1 MIKIIV
7 QVYIPKNKKERIT
20 ISCVAY
26 GFKSSVP
33 VIEEGEG
40 KMKLRKILCIAL
52 SVMMVG
58 SLTACGTSQSEQKE
72 TKKDDASADKA
83 AVLNIAYQYGIAY
96 APAMI
101 AQKNKTIEKRYKD
114 ATGKEVTVNW
124 IQMSSGADIN
134 TGIASD
140 ELNVGFMG
148 VGPAITGVAK
158 KVGYKIFTNVSG
170 QEHGMMVND
179 DSKKSLKDIVGSD
192 AQISVVNIGSFQHII
207 LAMAL
212 DAEGE
217 DPHALDSN
225 LIAMKHPDG
234 MTSLETGSVLGHVT
248 TSPYIY
254 QEQKESKLH
263 SIDSV
268 KNAWSKENSFIV
280 GVASEKLHSEN
291 PELYKALCDG
301 ISDAMQFIS
310 DNVKDAAA
318 ITYEADGST
327 QEEEQEYLKKGYY
340 SPETKG
346 IKKMADFMY
355 KNKFVDEDPGAYED
369 IVFDNVKGD

>member
-1 MIKIIV
+1 MKIK
-7 QVYIPKNKKERIT
+7 
-20 ISCVAY
+20 
-26 GFKSSVP
+26 
-33 VIEEGEG
+33 
-40 KMKLRKILCIAL
+40 KILCIAL
-52 SVMMVG
+52 SVMMIGAMTGCG
-58 SLTACGTSQSEQKE
+58 SSKSGENGTSENE
-72 TKKDDASADKA
+72 

-96 APAMI
+96 APLMI
-101 AQKNKTIEKRYKD
+101 AQKNKTIEKCYKE

-134 TGIASD
+134 VGIASD

-158 KVGYKIFTNVSG
+158 NVGYKIFTNLSG

-179 DSKKSLKDIVGSD
+179 ESVNSLKDIIGTDS
-192 AQISVVNIGSFQHII
+192 QISVVNIGSIQHIM

-212 DAEGE
+212 EAEGE

-254 QEQKESKLH
+254 KEQANSDLH

-268 KNAWSKENSFIV
+268 KEAWPKENSFIV
-280 GVASEKLHSEN
+280 GVASEKLYNDN

-301 ISDAMQFIS
+301 IGEAMDFINN
-310 DNVKDAAA
+310 NVKEAAA
-318 ITYEADGST
+318 ITYETDGST
-327 QEEEQEYLKKGYY
+327 QEEEEENLTKGYY
-340 SPETKG
+340 VTETKG
-346 IKKMADFMY
+346 VTKMAQFMY
-355 KNKFVDEDPGAYED
+355 ENNFVDVDPGEYKD
-369 IVFDNVKGD
+369 LVFDNVVGD

>member
-1 MIKIIV
+1 MKIK
-7 QVYIPKNKKERIT
+7 K
-20 ISCVAY
+20 
-26 GFKSSVP
+26 F
-33 VIEEGEG
+33 
-40 KMKLRKILCIAL
+40 LCIAL

-58 SLTACGTSQSEQKE
+58 ALTGCGASQSETKE
-72 TKKDDASADKA
+72 TKQGDGSSDKE

-96 APAMI
+96 APLMI
-101 AQKNKTIEKRYKD
+101 AQKNKTIEKSYKE

-158 KVGYKIFTNVSG
+158 KVGYKIFTNLSG

-179 DSKKSLKDIVGSD
+179 DSVKSLKDIVGSD

-212 DAEGE
+212 EAEGE

-254 QEQKESKLH
+254 KEQAESNLH

-268 KNAWSKENSFIV
+268 KEVWPKENSFIV
-280 GVASEKLHSEN
+280 GVASEKLQSDN

-301 ISDAMQFIS
+301 ISDAMQYIN
-310 DNVKDAAA
+310 DNVKEAAA

-327 QEEEQEYLKKGYY
+327 QEEEEANLQKGYY
-340 SPETKG
+340 VTETKG
-346 IKKMADFMY
+346 ITKMAEFMY
-355 KNKFVDEDPGAYED
+355 KNKFVDVDPGEYKD
-369 IVFDNVKGD
+369 IVFDNVTGD

>member
-1 MIKIIV
+1 MKI
-7 QVYIPKNKKERIT
+7 
-20 ISCVAY
+20 
-26 GFKSSVP
+26 
-33 VIEEGEG
+33 
-40 KMKLRKILCIAL
+40 RKILCIAL
-52 SVMMVG
+52 SVIMAG
-58 SLTACGTSQSEQKE
+58 ALTACGTSESEKKE
-72 TKKDDASADKA
+72 TKQGNGASGNE

-96 APAMI
+96 APLII
-101 AQKNKTIEKRYKD
+101 AQKNQTIEKSYKE

-170 QEHGMMVND
+170 QEHGLMVND
-179 DSKKSLKDIVGSD
+179 DSIKSLKDIVGSD

-212 DAEGE
+212 ESEGE

-254 QEQKESKLH
+254 KEQAESNLH

-268 KNAWSKENSFIV
+268 KDVWTNENSFIV
-280 GVASEKLHSEN
+280 GVASEKLYSEN
-291 PELYKALCDG
+291 PDLYKALCDG
-301 ISDAMQFIS
+301 VSDAMQFIK
-310 DNVKDAAA
+310 DNVKEAAA
-318 ITYEADGST
+318 LTYEADGST
-327 QEEEQEYLKKGYY
+327 QEEEEEYLTKGYY
-340 SPETKG
+340 GTETKG
-346 IKKMADFMY
+346 ITKMAEFMY
-355 KNKFVDEDPGAYED
+355 KNKFVDVDPGKYED
-369 IVFDNVKGD
+369 IVFDNVTGD